1 MRKCLDDYQKHIDEA
16 MHMQNL
22 LSLIN
27 ESNLDSTISDIK
39 SSIFYLDKQNMKILL
54 KSINI
59 FFKIRRNQMIC
70 YFQLIE
76 ELLPKI
82 LEFFTKEEI
91 MDLLKKKE
99 IHLELHKKKIIT
111 AEDITAFYGTKNLNL
126 AFFYPEITSL
136 FSKYPSLEESIKDS
150 NHYEF
155 FCNLFSQKIDTEND
169 PRLQVGNT
177 DQLSISIRNDDIDLF
192 QSIVSKNNI
201 NIRNYKLSISKFEMN
216 KCLTFDQMYLIEYAS
231 FYGSIK
237 IFKFL
242 LMNNAPFTNSFLQ
255 YAICGGNHEI
265 VHLVEKTISVQLEQQ
280 EMEDILNLSIIFHR
294 YELTEYLI
302 DFYNIKTKYNDFLM
316 SIFYNNYYFFI
327 NHIVEFDEEYNHL
340 RAIKETSYIS
350 EDENLKLEEIIV
362 KTNEFLLLSAGNVD
376 IFFLKILINFK
387 DIDFNQ
393 VFEPKSKNLSSSNP
407 LVLAIQS
414 RNNENAKFLL
424 SVQSVDPD
432 CVLANKTTP
441 FTWACYVG
449 NLEIAKYLVDNYYYN
464 KKNDKSIDILR
475 TIDKSDENSLH
486 LATRQSHLKMV
497 KYLVSLKLFDLSAK
511 NIQGET
517 AIQTAA
523 RLGYKEI
530 FDFLKSALI
539 NDGIDIDENLT
550 VNNERYLPCQHM
562 KPLAMSFSMFINLKE
577 PISVCLL
584 I

>member
-1 MRKCLDDYQKHIDEA
+1 MRKCLDDYQKHVDEA
-16 MHMQNL
+16 MHMQDL

-27 ESNLDSTISDIK
+27 ESNLESTINDIK

-59 FFKIRRNQMIC
+59 FFKIRRSQMIC
-70 YFQLIE
+70 YFRLIE

-82 LEFFTKEEI
+82 LELFTKEEI

-99 IHLELHKKKIIT
+99 IHLKLHKNKIIT
-111 AEDITAFYGTKNLNL
+111 AEDIASFYGIKSLNL
-126 AFFYPEITSL
+126 GFFYPEMTSL
-136 FSKYPSLEESIKDS
+136 FSKYPSLEENIKDS
-150 NHYEF
+150 NQYEF
-155 FCNLFSQKIDTEND
+155 FHNLFSQKVDTEND
-169 PRLQVGNT
+169 PRFQVGNT

-201 NIRNYKLSISKFEMN
+201 NIRNYKLSISKFEKN
-216 KCLTFDQMYLIEYAS
+216 KCLNFDQIYLIEYAS

-242 LMNNAPFTNSFLQ
+242 QMNNAPFTNSFLQ

-265 VHLVEKTISVQLEQQ
+265 VHLVEKSINGQLKEQ
-280 EMEDILNLSIIFHR
+280 EMEKILNLSIIFHR

-302 DFYNIKTKYNDFLM
+302 DFYNMKIQYDDFLM
-316 SIFYNNYYFFI
+316 SIFYNNYNFFI
-327 NHIVEFDEEYNHL
+327 NHIVEFDEEYNKL

-350 EDENLKLEEIIV
+350 EDENRKLKEFIEKI
-362 KTNEFLLLSAGNVD
+362 NEFLLLSAGNVD

-393 VFEPKSKNLSSSNP
+393 VYEPDAKNLSSSNP

-424 SVQSVDPD
+424 SMQPVDPD
-432 CVLANKTTP
+432 CVLAYKTTP

-449 NLEIAKYLVDNYYYN
+449 DLEIAKYLVDNYYYN
-464 KKNDKSIDILR
+464 KKDDKSIDIFR
-475 TIDKSDENSLH
+475 IIDESGENSLH
-486 LATRQSHLKMV
+486 LATRQSNLEMV
-497 KYLVSLKLFDLSAK
+497 KYLVSLNLFDLSAK

-539 NDGIDIDENLT
+539 NSGIEIDEDLT
-550 VNNERYLPCQHM
+550 VNNERYLPSQYI
-562 KPLAMSFSMFINLKE
+562 KPLAMSFSMFTNLKK
-577 PISVCLL
+577 PISQLRS
-584 I
+584 